1 MTPGRAIVAK
11 TALLLSVLGAVTWLG
26 GINVRAAVGFSL
38 LQFGTL
44 EFKPNID
51 PGIERAVFSLVAQSS
66 MVLNAAYAALLVSS
80 IAYLRAAKPAWKS
93 EGWLMV
99 ASILFYAFVPVE
111 IYTMVLD
118 VRLWLLDAAGSNDL
132 VEFRKLFIHRLAAL
146 SGVPMIALLSYYT
159 AIALLIFRP
168 LRRQPGERAGS

>member
-1 MTPGRAIVAK
+1 MTRPHNRVAK
-11 TALLLSVLGAVTWLG
+11 TALVFVVLGAITWLG
-26 GINVRAAVGFSL
+26 GINVRAMVGFSL

-44 EFKPNID
+44 EFKPNIH
-51 PGIERAVFSLVAQSS
+51 PTIERAIFSLVAQGS
-66 MVLNAAYAALLVSS
+66 VILNIAYVVLLVASVV
-80 IAYLRAAKPAWKS
+80 YLRAARRDVRS

-99 ASILFYAFVPVE
+99 SAILVYAFAPVE

-118 VRLWLLDAAGSNDL
+118 VRMWLLDVSGSNDL

-159 AIALLIFRP
+159 AIVLVIFRP
-168 LRRQPGERAGS
+168 LERHTGKRTGP

>member
-1 MTPGRAIVAK
+1 MTATREAVAR
-11 TALLLSVLGAVTWLG
+11 TALLLAVIGAIVWLG
-26 GINVRAAVGFSL
+26 GINVRASIGFSL

-44 EFKPNID
+44 EFQPNIQ
-51 PGIERAVFSLVAQSS
+51 PGIERAIFSLIAQSS
-66 MVLNAAYAALLVSS
+66 LIVNIAYGVLLLSVVV
-80 IAYLRAAKPAWKS
+80 YLRAARPDFRS

-99 ASILFYAFVPVE
+99 ASILFFTFVPVE

-118 VRLWLLDAAGSNDL
+118 VRMWLLDAAGSNDL

-159 AIALLIFRP
+159 GIALLIFRP
-168 LRRQPGERAGS
+168 LRRRPADRDGS